1 MAAKPQFDAGDTG
14 QAKVKVMNALNNEHK
29 AKQDAGKG
37 GGGYDEDSMY
47 LASVVQNVVDIQ
59 YALDRYKDVEA
70 VVDSLN
76 NAFSKMVFAHQ
87 GIYMCLM

>member
-1 MAAKPQFDAGDTG
+1 
-14 QAKVKVMNALNNEHK
+14 MNALNNEAK
-29 AKQDAGKG
+29 AKAEAGGK
-37 GGGYDEDSMY
+37 GYDEDSMY

-76 NAFSKMVFAHQ
+76 NAFSKMLFAHQ
-87 GIYMCLM
+87 SIYMMLM